1 MIVAG
6 DGNAY
11 IPYGQGVLRFSPDGT
26 YNEISLG
33 AQTATYVIT
42 NGDSGVAV
50 FGEGCADNAN
60 ATCYTLTLVSNDVVT
75 AQAEFVLSSGGGPS
89 PGSGFSPTLQR
100 EDGSYIGA
108 DTYGNLFAIGLDGSV
123 VWQQQITTAPPGS
136 NAPPVY
142 PLYATADGGA
152 IVTSSARTCPPG
164 DLTNVEGTFGCLSTA
179 LSPVDLGYG
188 QLGTLYTVDQ
198 NGNVTSQM
206 LDPGTMYSWKAAY
219 ASTGDPVLNQVP
231 PYFDLATIAASHAAI
246 AGGSLMHN
254 GFYIKN
260 HTFGLVFCGPEGD
273 GPCPSDVTPMTF
285 SYIPQMTISNYLA
298 AVDFSQTH
306 PEYVATIR
314 NAALNAYINAFS
326 KLPAIVSQKVGLMW
340 NGGKLFS
347 SWPGQ
352 SIFEHTVFIAGN
364 WPLPS
369 QVPCAQNGQTFGWNW
384 SEVYFL
390 AEVCN
395 AQTTLVSNPAMQVPD
410 TSDMQ
415 NLVAAIGTGIGNS
428 AVHELGWQLQNA
440 TYNPYPIEGMGCGG
454 PSGLLGIVQSC
465 EDSDGSDY
473 EYYKA
478 DDSTYGLPPAIH
490 WQRENVCNL
499 EKYLLNSAVVKGCN

>member
-1 MIVAG
+1 MGTFDMINPPPFSG
-6 DGNAY
+6 TTCSGS
-11 IPYGQGVLRFSPDGT
+11 GLRGFGP
-26 YNEISLG
+26 
-33 AQTATYVIT
+33 VIT
-42 NGDSGVAV
+42 NGATGVAV
-50 FGEGCADNAN
+50 FAG
-60 ATCYTLTLVSNDVVT
+60 VSQYASGDCTVAPPSWLQISYVSQDSVT
-75 AQAEFVLSSGGGPS
+75 SQVTGAVNTFVPA
-89 PGSGFSPTLQR
+89 LQR
-100 EDGSYIGA
+100 EDGSYIG
-108 DTYGNLFAIGLDGSV
+108 TVYGNLAALGLDGSV
-123 VWQQQITTAPPGS
+123 LWQQAVGTAPIT
-136 NAPPVY
+136 

-152 IVTSSARTCPPG
+152 IVTSTTQCAH
-164 DLTNVEGTFGCLSTA
+164 NVVTQNAC
-179 LSPVDLGYG
+179 SP

-198 NGNVTSQM
+198 NGNVTAQTA
-206 LDPGTMYSWKAAY
+206 DTGITYSWKAAY
-219 ASTGDPVLNQVP
+219 ATTGDPVLNQVA
-231 PYFDLATIAASHAAI
+231 PYFDLATIASSYAAI

-273 GPCPSDVTPMTF
+273 GPCPSNVTPMTF
-285 SYIPQMTISNYLA
+285 SYIPQITSNNYLT

-369 QVPCAQNGQTFGWNW
+369 QVPCPQNGQTFDWNW
-384 SEVYFL
+384 SEVYFP

-395 AQTTLVSNPAMQVPD
+395 AQTTLGSSPVMQVTD
-410 TSDMQ
+410 TLDMQ

-428 AVHELGWQLQNA
+428 AVHELGWQL
-440 TYNPYPIEGMGCGG
+440 TYPAHNPYPIQGMGCGG
-454 PSGLLGIVQSC
+454 PSGLLGIVVPCQ
-465 EDSDGSDY
+465 DGNGSDY
-473 EYYKA
+473 EYYMA
-478 DDSTYGLPPAIH
+478 DGSTYGLPPAIH
-490 WQRENVCNL
+490 WQSENVCDL